1 MSRARLGVSTGS
13 AAPGIDSA
21 RRASARRCGARQV
34 GELIAGDDGLAVEE
48 VGDWVGEKH
57 RVLRTYLDL
66 HGAVRK
72 GYSTRR
78 NAYIDVFCG
87 PGRAKVRGTTRY
99 VRGSPVVAWTSSV
112 ECGAPFSEVY
122 IADEDDERLALCVER
137 LQRLNAPVISIAGN
151 AVAAA
156 KSIVPRLD
164 PLGLHAAFID
174 PYSLGEL
181 RLELLS
187 ELAKLRRMD
196 MLVHV
201 SAQDLFRNLEKN
213 IAGEQRQFDAF
224 APGWQSH
231 VPRDGTREDQR
242 KAVFE
247 YWKTLVDKL
256 GMATSV
262 RMEQIRNRQN
272 RDLYW
277 LLLIAR
283 HDLAQKF
290 FAIVLDTKQQRGFDG
305 F

>member
-1 MSRARLGVSTGS
+1 M
-13 AAPGIDSA
+13 
-21 RRASARRCGARQV
+21 
-34 GELIAGDDGLAVEE
+34 GELLAGDDGLSVEE
-48 VGDWVGEKH
+48 VGDWVDEKH
-57 RVLRTYLDL
+57 RVLRAYLSL

-72 GYSTRR
+72 SYSTRR

-87 PGRAKVRGTTRY
+87 PGRAKVRDTTRH
-99 VRGSPVVAWTSSV
+99 VPGSPVVAWASSV
-112 ECGAPFSEVY
+112 ECGAPFSELYV
-122 IADEDDERLALCVER
+122 ADEDDKRRALCVER
-137 LQRLNAPVISIAGN
+137 LKRLQAPVIEVPGN
-151 AVAAA
+151 AVDAA
-156 KSIVPRLD
+156 KAIVPRLD
-164 PLGLHAAFID
+164 PYGLHAAFID

-181 RLELLS
+181 RLEILS
-187 ELAKLRRMD
+187 ELANLRRMD

-231 VPRDGTREDQR
+231 VPDGTREDQR

-247 YWKTLVDKL
+247 YWKRLVDML
-256 GMATSV
+256 GLATSA
-262 RMEQIRNRQN
+262 RMEQIRNSQN

-277 LLLIAR
+277 LLLLAR

-290 FAIVLDTKQQRGFDG
+290 FEIVLNTKQQRGFEG